1 MFLDYRSRFLFQICA
16 VLLWLLSAP
25 SQAGLFDKN
34 PFADTAGPLEVE
46 KAFVFSYQQE
56 GNKLQ
61 LLWTIPDD
69 YYLYRDRIEVKGFKT
84 TRLQKRVNAPA
95 EQKDDPLFGKVW
107 VYHNFAEVI
116 LDLSSVTETVVDD
129 RLQVTYQGC
138 WEGGICYPPVTK
150 EVVVS
155 GITAVSASL
164 SVTDDKE
171 SDISVVPNNQTV
183 SEQDQFAQMLGQG
196 SIVVTLGA
204 FFLAGLALSFTPCV
218 FPMIPILSSII
229 AGQGKSVTARKGLA
243 LSLVYVLAVSVTY
256 TIAGIIAGLFGEN
269 VQALFQNAWIIGF
282 FSLIFVLLALAMFG
296 FYELQLPAGL
306 QARLS
311 DVSNRQ
317 KGGTML
323 GVAIMGFLSAL
334 IVGPCMAAPLA
345 GALLYIGQTGDPVL
359 GGAAL
364 FALSIGMGV
373 PLLIVGASA
382 GKFLPHAGAWMNRI
396 KEFFGVLLL
405 LMAIWMLDRIIP
417 VTVTMWLAAVVL
429 LLASVY
435 MGALNRLDSHSSP
448 GNRISKGVGIIVLLY
463 SISLMAGALGGNQSF
478 LYPLKGFGVAANEM
492 SKLSFEI
499 VKTPEELEKQLQV
512 AQAQQT
518 PVMLDFYADW
528 CVSCIELEVYTFAD
542 QRSRQALER
551 FKLIKVDVT
560 ANDEAAKRLNK
571 QYSLIGPPALIFYN
585 ATGDLLNHKTLIG
598 VVDPTDFVNHIS
610 EI

>member
-1 MFLDYRSRFLFQICA
+1 MFLDYRSRLLFQVCA
-16 VLLWLLSAP
+16 VLLWLVSAT

-34 PFADTAGPLEVE
+34 PFANTDGPLEVE

-56 GNKLQ
+56 GNELQ
-61 LLWTIPDD
+61 LLWAIPDD
-69 YYLYRDRIEVKGFKT
+69 YYLYRDRIEVEGFKT
-84 TRLQKRVNAPA
+84 TRLQKRSNAPA
-95 EQKDDPLFGKVW
+95 EQKEDPLFGKVW
-107 VYHNFAEVI
+107 VYHNFAEVT
-116 LDLSSVTETVVDD
+116 LDLSSVTEKVVDD

-150 EVVVS
+150 EIVIS
-155 GITAVSASL
+155 GITASSDSSA
-164 SVTDDKE
+164 VADEKATGMPA
-171 SDISVVPNNQTV
+171 VPMSPIV
-183 SEQDQFAQMLGQG
+183 SEQDHFAQMLGQG
-196 SIVVTLGA
+196 SVLVTLGA

-229 AGQGKSVTARKGLA
+229 AGQGENVTARKGLA

-256 TIAGIIAGLFGEN
+256 TVAGIIAGLFGEN
-269 VQALFQNAWIIGF
+269 VQALFQNAWIIGS
-282 FSLIFVLLALAMFG
+282 FSLIFVLLALSMFG
-296 FYELQLPAGL
+296 FYELQLPSGL
-306 QARLS
+306 QAKLS

-405 LMAIWMLDRIIP
+405 LMAIWMLDRIVP
-417 VTVTMWLAAVVL
+417 VTVTMWLAAIVL

-435 MGALNRLDSHSSP
+435 MGALNRLDSHSSSK
-448 GNRISKGVGIIVLLY
+448 NRISKGVGIIVLLY

-478 LYPLKGFGVAANEM
+478 LYPLKGFGVAANETT
-492 SKLSFEI
+492 KLPFEV

-512 AQAQQT
+512 AQAQQS

-542 QRSRQALER
+542 NRSRQALER

-560 ANDEAAKRLNK
+560 ANDESAKQLNK
-571 QYSLIGPPALIFYN
+571 QYSLIGPPALIFYD
-585 ATGDLLNHKTLIG
+585 ASGDLLNHKTLIG
-598 VVDPTDFVNHIS
+598 VVDPADFVNHIS